1 MANKRIDKDRIIE
14 LALKQ
19 PKEDQIYIINGIVKG
34 LSEDNANAKLEN
46 EVEKLK
52 VELNLYRSNSS
63 KLVKDY
69 VNKELKNPTE
79 DK

>member
-19 PKEDQIYIINGIVKG
+19 QKEDQLYIINGIIEG
-34 LSEDNANAKLEN
+34 LSQDNTNSKLEN
-46 EVEKLK
+46 EVEQLKL
-52 VELNLYRSNSS
+52 ELKLYRDNSS

-69 VNKELKNPTE
+69 VRAELHKQQ
-79 DK
+79 